1 MRVIAGTFGGRRLVT
16 PAGEGCRP
24 AMGRTREALFSM
36 LEARGADMAAARV
49 LDIFAGSGS
58 LAFEALSRGAPEAWL
73 VENAQPSLR
82 CIEAN
87 VAALGVEA
95 RTRVIREDALRFLR
109 RRPDAPF
116 DLVFLDPPYRKALA
130 LPALTALA
138 SGAWL
143 AGGALVAA
151 EVEEGLAPAPVPGLS
166 PLAERRFG
174 QTVIHNWRADCAF
187 DAAPR
192 AAPESRT

>member
-1 MRVIAGTFGGRRLVT
+1 MRVIAGTFGGRRLAT

-73 VENAQPSLR
+73 VENAQSSLR

-87 VAALGVEA
+87 VAALGVAA

-138 SGAWL
+138 GGAWL
-143 AGGALVAA
+143 AGGALVVA
-151 EVEEGLAPAPVPGLS
+151 EVEEGLAPAPVPGLA

-174 QTVIHNWRADCAF
+174 QTVIHIWRAD
-187 DAAPR
+187 DAPG
-192 AAPESRT
+192 AASRTSTESPA